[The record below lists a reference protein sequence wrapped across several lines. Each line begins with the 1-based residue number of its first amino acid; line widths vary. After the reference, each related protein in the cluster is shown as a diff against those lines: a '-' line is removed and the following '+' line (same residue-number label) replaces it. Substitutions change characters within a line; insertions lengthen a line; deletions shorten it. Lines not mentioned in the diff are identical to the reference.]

1 MKTIEILA
9 RIEGAEL
16 KERELVDNWILIT
29 YDLPVPDG
37 NKARD
42 IFLKKAPKIGAVMH
56 SRSVYLMPLTP
67 ETEIAAYELAKVPNG
82 DVFLWTTK
90 VTNPEI
96 QKKITEFYDSYLEER
111 VYEISKRIEKI
122 QKFIVENKRG
132 LAKRVLR
139 KTTSL
144 FNQLLFATVQ
154 RGAKGIITELYEL
167 YKNLETLT
175 YELE

>member
-1 MKTIEILA
+1 
-9 RIEGAEL
+9 
-16 KERELVDNWILIT
+16 
-29 YDLPVPDG
+29 
-37 NKARD
+37 
-42 IFLKKAPKIGAVMH
+42 
-56 SRSVYLMPLTP
+56 MPLTP
-67 ETEIAAYELAKVPNG
+67 ETEIAAYELAKVLNG

-96 QKKITEFYDSYLEER
+96 QKKITEFYDSYLEEG

-122 QKFIVENKRG
+122 QKFIAENKRG